1 MEVLAHLATRPGE
14 VVSAEELIEAVWRGR
29 AVGDGAVYKTIHLLR
44 DALGDDR
51 GDVRYIQT
59 IPKRG
64 YRLLAPV
71 TILEPESGAE
81 VAVAVAIGKRLRL
94 SIAGVL
100 VSTLAVGFLIF
111 DPFGPDPNRS
121 VAVLPFKSLSTS
133 ADDAIFSAGI
143 HSDVLAHLAKI
154 SALRVISRTSVM
166 EYEDSLKSLRQIGD
180 ELGVS
185 TILEG
190 TVQRSG
196 DFVRINVQLVNV
208 ETDENLWTE
217 VYDRELTTQ
226 NIFAIQSEM
235 ATSISAALQATLSP
249 EEVARLYEVPTEST
263 RAWNYYL
270 SGNDYL
276 RSDDEEAHVP
286 LAVELFGRAVE
297 VDPQFALAWA
307 GLARGHTGAY
317 FFGFD
322 ETESRRELAREAVD
336 RALDLAPALPE
347 AHLALGYYYG
357 QVLRD
362 YERALQEYA
371 IAALGMPGSS
381 ELYLLRAF
389 SHRRLGE
396 WEQAI
401 ANFERAVELDPRNN
415 EQRTELARTY
425 YLRRNYTQAE
435 INFDRALEIK
445 PDDVQAYAHKVQLSL
460 WRDGDVTSIKAAV
473 EDPPM
478 ELGDL
483 RERLG
488 WIAAVYERDYETAL
502 SYLNDGEV
510 DIYMGNHQYIPN
522 ESYLGVTY
530 QLAGYPELAEPH
542 FQVVRELLEEAF
554 EANSDDDRLHI
565 TLAEALVG
573 LGESEEAIRLAHRAI
588 ELSPASTDVIAG
600 GEVQI
605 DAIIRVLAPAG
616 AAAAAIEEL
625 DAYLSTPGPW
635 SIEGLLPDPRFDPI
649 RDDPRFEA
657 LVEKYKRN

>member
-1 MEVLAHLATRPGE
+1 MSASPGIKVGKWAARPTLNLLECDGRSVALEPRAMEVLVHLASRPGE
-14 VVSAEELIEAVWRGR
+14 VVSSDELIDAVWQGR
-29 AVGDGAVYKTIHLLR
+29 VVGDGAVYKTIHRLR

-51 GDVRYIQT
+51 DDVRYIQT

-64 YRLLAPV
+64 YRLLASV
-71 TILEPESGAE
+71 TTLEPESGAE
-81 VAVAVAIGKRLRL
+81 VAAVVAFSNKLRL
-94 SIAGVL
+94 TIAGVL
-100 VSTLAVGFLIF
+100 VLTLAVGLLIF
-111 DPFGPDPNRS
+111 DQYGPEPDRS

-133 ADDAIFSAGI
+133 ANDASFSAGI
-143 HSDVLAHLAKI
+143 HSDVLAHLTKI

-166 EYEDSLKSLRQIGD
+166 EYENSLKNLRQIGS

-196 DFVRINVQLVNV
+196 DSVRINVQLVDV
-208 ETDENLWTE
+208 ETEENLWAE

-249 EEVARLYEVPTEST
+249 EEFARLYEVPTEST

-297 VDPQFALAWA
+297 EDPQFALAWA

-336 RALDLAPALPE
+336 RALDLAPGLPE
-347 AHLALGYYYG
+347 GHLALGYYYG
-357 QVLRD
+357 QALHD
-362 YERALQEYA
+362 HDRALQEYA
-371 IAALGMPGSS
+371 IAALGMPGNS

-389 SHRRLGE
+389 SHRRLGQ

-415 EQRTELARTY
+415 EQRNELGRTY

-435 INFDRALEIK
+435 ANFDRALEIV
-445 PDDVQAYAHKVQLSL
+445 PDDAQAYAHKVQLSF
-460 WRDGDVTSIKAAV
+460 WRDGDVTSIIAAA
-473 EDPPM
+473 ENPPM

-488 WIAAVYERDYETAL
+488 WIAAVYERNYEAAL
-502 SYLNDGEV
+502 SYLNDREV
-510 DIYMGNHQYIPN
+510 DIYMGNRQYIPN

-530 QLAGYPELAEPH
+530 QLAGHPELAEPH
-542 FQVVRELLEEAF
+542 FQAVREQLEIAF

-573 LGESEEAIRLAHRAI
+573 LGEPEEAIRLAHRAI
-588 ELSPASTDVIAG
+588 
-600 GEVQI
+600 
-605 DAIIRVLAPAG
+605 
-616 AAAAAIEEL
+616 
-625 DAYLSTPGPW
+625 
-635 SIEGLLPDPRFDPI
+635 
-649 RDDPRFEA
+649 
-657 LVEKYKRN
+657 